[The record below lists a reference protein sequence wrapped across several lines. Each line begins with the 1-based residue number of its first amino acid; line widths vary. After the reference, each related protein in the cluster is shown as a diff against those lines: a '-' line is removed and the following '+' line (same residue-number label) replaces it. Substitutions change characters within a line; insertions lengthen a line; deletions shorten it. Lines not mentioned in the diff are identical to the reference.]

1 VGLNVFCLRVI
12 APQLLVAFLIATAAG
27 GAGVSPLNH
36 PADARVRPAVSAFQG
51 WGTNGGPSV
60 GENIFR
66 AKCAVCHGV
75 DGAGRT
81 PNGKKFKVP
90 DLRSEK
96 IQRHDDEELLD
107 VVTKGKGD
115 MPPFGKKYS
124 PDKLQQ
130 VVAYVRSLSQR
141 N

>member
-1 VGLNVFCLRVI
+1 
-12 APQLLVAFLIATAAG
+12 VAFLIATALGSA
-27 GAGVSPLNH
+27 AVSPVNH
-36 PADARVRPAVSAFQG
+36 APDAPATPALSAFPG
-51 WGTNGGPSV
+51 WGRNGGPSA

-75 DGAGRT
+75 DGAGQT

-90 DLRSEK
+90 NLRSEK